1 MNSINLIGN
10 ICGDLELKQTN
21 SGKSVTQFNL
31 AVKRPFSK
39 ETTDFIPIV
48 CYEQPAEYLSRY
60 AHKGTKV
67 AVTGKLIS
75 RNYEDKNGNKRTAF
89 EVVADVAEICE
100 SRESNTDKPQPSTYI
115 PSAYTQPQ
123 MNLTTANSQNFEPI
137 PDGQDLP
144 F

>member
-48 CYEQPAEYLSRY
+48 CYEQPAQFLCRY
-60 AHKGTKV
+60 AKKGTKV
-67 AVTGKLIS
+67 AVSGKLTS
-75 RNYEDKNGNKRTAF
+75 RNYEDRNGNKRTAF

-100 SRESNTDKPQPSTYI
+100 SRESTEAKPQPSTYV
-115 PSAYTQPQ
+115 PNAYESAY
-123 MNLTTANSQNFEPI
+123 ASNSQDFETI
-137 PDGQDLP
+137 EGDEGLP